1 MRQYTIT
8 ELQKMKKDDLIHHIM
23 RLYMEYD
30 NLEDDYKEL
39 GRNYDNLN
47 EEYIELYNMIG

>member
-8 ELQKMKKDDLIHHIM
+8 ELQAMKKDDLIHHIM

-39 GRNYDNLN
+39 ERKYDDDFND
-47 EEYIELYNMIG
+47 EYTFEVVE